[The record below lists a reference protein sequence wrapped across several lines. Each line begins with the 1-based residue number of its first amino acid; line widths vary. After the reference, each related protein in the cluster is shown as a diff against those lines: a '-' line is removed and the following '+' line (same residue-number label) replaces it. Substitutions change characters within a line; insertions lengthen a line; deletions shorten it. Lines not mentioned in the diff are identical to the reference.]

1 MNILVPGGTGLIGN
15 AFTETLVAEGNQV
28 WVLSRNP
35 EKARTPMGVKV
46 FRWDGQTQQGW
57 NHLLEQ
63 ADAVVNL
70 SGENLAASAWTAERK
85 RLILASR
92 VETGQAIVAA
102 LKNTSSKPKVLM
114 QASAIGYYGPGDDR
128 ILDETS
134 PTGQD
139 FLAQICDQWEA
150 STQSVE
156 ELSIR
161 RVVIRTGLVQTAQG
175 GMLPR
180 LVLPFRLFVGGP
192 LGNGQQWWP
201 WIHLRDQVDAMVFL
215 LKNPAAQGAFNL
227 TAPGPV
233 RMTEFGKT
241 LGKVLHR
248 PYWLPVP
255 AFGLKLLL
263 GEMSKIVLEGQ
274 RAVPRRLLELGYHFR
289 FAQLEPALK
298 DLLGKSEQNSAG

>member
-15 AFTETLVAEGNQV
+15 AFTKMLVADGDQV

-35 EKARTPMGVKV
+35 EKARTPLGVKV
-46 FRWDGQTQQGW
+46 FRWDGQISQGW
-57 NHLLEQ
+57 SHLLEQ

-70 SGENLAASAWTAERK
+70 SGENLAASSWTAERK
-85 RLILASR
+85 RLILVSR

-102 LKNTSSKPKVLM
+102 LKNTSNKPKVFM

-134 PTGQD
+134 PIGQD
-139 FLAQICDQWEA
+139 FLAQICGQWES

-156 ELSIR
+156 EMGIR

-201 WIHLRDQVDAMVFL
+201 WIHLRDQVNAMIFL

-227 TAPGPV
+227 TAPEPV
-233 RMTEFGKT
+233 RMGEFGKT
-241 LGKVLHR
+241 LGKVLRR
-248 PYWLPVP
+248 PYWFPVP
-255 AFGLKLLL
+255 AIGMKLLL

-274 RAVPRRLLELGYHFR
+274 RAVPRRLLDLGYHFH
-289 FAQLEPALK
+289 FTQLEPALH
-298 DLLGKSEQNSAG
+298 DLLDKTRQNSAG